1 MAKIPSNGKLPPVE
15 QLRGRPVGRIL
26 IKMGILSRE
35 KVHECLKIQKEN
47 GDNSKLGEILI
58 SRGWVDQH
66 QLQIALAAQR
76 GMEYTSIAG
85 ASIPADVIAKVPAQL
100 ATGSHIV
107 PIEFNQAANELTVV
121 LDTDL
126 QYADPNEDATSHEEV
141 TQDFINMIKTCAF
154 HHEFF

>member
-47 GDNSKLGEILI
+47 GDHSKLGEILI

-76 GMEYTSIAG
+76 GMEYT
-85 ASIPADVIAKVPAQL
+85 
-100 ATGSHIV
+100 
-107 PIEFNQAANELTVV
+107 V
-121 LDTDL
+121 LPEPL
-126 QYADPNEDATSHEEV
+126 FRP
-141 TQDFINMIKTCAF
+141 M
-154 HHEFF
+154 